1 MNITRR
7 SWRDLAPNLADTL
20 NRFSIFT
27 SPGFVLLFETLDGSG
42 GYYLVEQDGQ
52 VIAALPIVEF
62 GRPPFRR
69 LQALTD
75 GLYAPV
81 WIDESRR
88 ADALPL
94 AHAILERIATESYL
108 KSIITDF
115 DNQLSPKRWQSLEME
130 TSLVDLH
137 LDDSAGEWLPPDKTL
152 CAEIAKADRDGVAV
166 IPINSDTHMASFL
179 SLMRKTEARH
189 GRPQK
194 YPEPFWR
201 GLAEL
206 SAHDPRIL
214 WLGVET
220 SGQLACSHIYLIDR
234 RAALNWQIY
243 FDKQYSPLK
252 PNQAIMFQAAK
263 RLKKAGVGYLNLGS
277 TPPEATGVASYK
289 EKWGG
294 RAYRYRVWKRTSF
307 LGRWQ

>member
-20 NRFSIFT
+20 NKFSLYT
-27 SPGFVLLFETLDGSG
+27 SPGFVSLFETLGGVG
-42 GYYLVEQDGQ
+42 GYYLVDQDGQ
-52 VIAALPIVEF
+52 VVAALPVIEF

-81 WIDESRR
+81 WIDESCR
-88 ADALPL
+88 AEALPL
-94 AHAILERIATESYL
+94 THAICERVVAESYL
-108 KSIITDF
+108 KAVITDF
-115 DNQLSPKRWQSLEME
+115 DNQLSPERWRSQDME
-130 TSLVDLH
+130 TSLVDLYI
-137 LDDSAGEWLPPDKTL
+137 DDMSREWLPPDKTL
-152 CAEIAKADRDGVAV
+152 CAEIAKAERDGVTV
-166 IPINSDTHMASFL
+166 IPFDSAAHMTSFL
-179 SLMRKTEARH
+179 LLMQKTEARH

-194 YPEPFWR
+194 YPESFWR

-206 SAHDPRIL
+206 SIRDARIL

-220 SGQLACSHIYLIDR
+220 RGQLACSHIYLIDR

-252 PNQAIMFQAAK
+252 PNQAIMFQATN
-263 RLKKAGVGYLNLGS
+263 RLRKAGVGFLNLGI
-277 TPPEATGVASYK
+277 TPPEAAGVASYK

-307 LGRWQ
+307 LGRWL